1 MYWVWRLRN
10 RAKKLSGKKGVEIL
24 RKVSKILAMRFG
36 RHIFAII
43 AVALFGGASVRAE
56 NIVVG
61 MLIDDSAY
69 LFSSFGNQYTLG
81 TTRGANF
88 GGSTVSWYGVSMS
101 STSGANGISWTGS
114 VATGAQYGYS
124 GIYNSGS
131 PGTAAEANSLT
142 NTGIYGG
149 STSISISAI
158 AGQKYLIDLL
168 FANQFSGDGA
178 GYIPYRTMDVKVGG
192 LLYADDL
199 TLYGT
204 QSPDRRPLV
213 YRFEVT
219 PSSNSIQI
227 TFASGAVV
235 SGSPTDQT
243 PYVNAMMVTQVPEP
257 SVLSLIAVGLGG
269 LVLRRR
275 RHSHLASCPDLGKR
289 ASCSL

>member
-1 MYWVWRLRN
+1 
-10 RAKKLSGKKGVEIL
+10 
-24 RKVSKILAMRFG
+24 MRFG

-88 GGSTVSWYGVSMS
+88 GGSTVSWYGVNMS
-101 STSGANGISWTGS
+101 SASGANGISWTGS
-114 VATGAQYGYS
+114 VATGAQYGFS
-124 GIYNSGS
+124 GIYNSSS
-131 PGTAAEANSLT
+131 PGTAAAADSLT
-142 NTGIYGG
+142 NTGIFGG
-149 STSISISAI
+149 STSISISAT

-168 FANQFSGDGA
+168 FANQFSGTGA
-178 GYIPYRTMDVKVGG
+178 GYIPYRTMDVSVGG

-199 TLYGT
+199 TLNGT

-243 PYVNAMMVTQVPEP
+243 PYVNAMTVTQVPEP
-257 SVLSLIAVGLGG
+257 SALSLLAVGIGG
-269 LVLRRR
+269 LALVRRR
-275 RHSHLASCPDLGKR
+275 SGSR
-289 ASCSL
+289 

>member
-1 MYWVWRLRN
+1 
-10 RAKKLSGKKGVEIL
+10 
-24 RKVSKILAMRFG
+24 MRFG
-36 RHIFAII
+36 RHIYAMI
-43 AVALFGGASVRAE
+43 AVSLFGGASIRAE
-56 NIVVG
+56 NIVIG
-61 MLIDDSAY
+61 TLIDDSGY

-88 GGSTVSWYGVSMS
+88 GGSTVSWYGVNMS

-114 VATGAQYGYS
+114 VATGAKYGFS
-124 GIYNSGS
+124 GIYNSSS
-131 PGTAAEANSLT
+131 PGTAAAADSLT
-142 NTGIYGG
+142 NTGISGG
-149 STSISISAI
+149 STSISISAT

-168 FANQFSGDGA
+168 FANQFSETGA
-178 GYIPYRTMDVKVGG
+178 GYIPYRTMDVSVGG

-199 TLYGT
+199 TLNGT

-243 PYVNAMMVTQVPEP
+243 PYVNAMTVTQVPEP
-257 SVLSLIAVGLGG
+257 SALSLLATGLSG
-269 LVLRRR
+269 LAMLRRR
-275 RHSHLASCPDLGKR
+275 RS
-289 ASCSL
+289 